1 MRFFKNIFYL
11 FYPNIC
17 AACDNQLNDYENVLC
32 LSCRY
37 DLPLTNF
44 INFTPN
50 DIEQAFQGRVS
61 IEFATSLL
69 FYDREG
75 IVQNLIHKLKYK
87 GHQEIG
93 VFLGNWLG
101 NELLHCKRLP
111 KLDYIV
117 PVPLHKNRL
126 KKRGFNQVTKFGEQL
141 SKILAVPMS
150 DSILLRKLDSGTQ
163 TLKQRIDRFK
173 DLKEKFYIANN
184 ELFKEKHILLIDD
197 VITTGATVEA
207 CVIKLQEIKGIKISI
222 ATMAY
227 SP

>member
-1 MRFFKNIFYL
+1 MRFLKNIFYL

-17 AACDNQLNDYENVLC
+17 ASCDNQLIDYEDVLC

-44 INFTPN
+44 INITPN
-50 DIEQAFQGRVS
+50 AIEQAFQGRVS

-69 FYDREG
+69 FYERAG
-75 IVQNLIHKLKYK
+75 VVHNLIHKLKYK

-101 NELLHCKRLP
+101 NELLQCERLP

-117 PVPLHKNRL
+117 PVPIHKNRL
-126 KKRGFNQVTKFGEQL
+126 KKRGFNQVTKFGEQI
-141 SKILAVPMS
+141 SKILTIPMS
-150 DSILLRKLDSGTQ
+150 DVVLLRKLDSGTQ

-173 DLKEKFYIANN
+173 DLKEKFYITDND
-184 ELFKEKHILLIDD
+184 LFKGKHILLIDD

-207 CVIKLQEIKGIKISI
+207 CIIKLQQIKDIKISI
-222 ATMAY
+222 ATMAFTA
-227 SP
+227 

>member
-17 AACDNQLNDYENVLC
+17 ASCDNQLHDYENVLC

-50 DIEQAFQGRVS
+50 DLERAFLGRVS

-87 GHQEIG
+87 GRQEIG
-93 VFLGNWLG
+93 VFLGKWLG
-101 NELLHCKRLP
+101 NELLQCERLP
-111 KLDYIV
+111 KLDFIV

-126 KKRGFNQVTKFGEQL
+126 KKRGFNQVTKFGEQI
-141 SKILAVPMS
+141 SKILDVPMS
-150 DSILLRKLDSGTQ
+150 DGILLRKLDSGTQ
-163 TLKQRIDRFK
+163 TLKHRIDRFK
-173 DLKEKFYIANN
+173 DLKEKFYITNK
-184 ELFKEKHILLIDD
+184 ELFKGKHILLIDD

-207 CVIKLQEIKGIKISI
+207 CIIKLQEIKDIKISI
-222 ATMAY
+222 ATMAFTA
-227 SP
+227 

>member
-1 MRFFKNIFYL
+1 MRFLKNIFYL

-17 AACDNQLNDYENVLC
+17 ASCNNQLNDYENVLC
-32 LSCRY
+32 LNCRY

-75 IVQNLIHKLKYK
+75 IVHDLIHKLKYK

-101 NELLHCKRLP
+101 NELLQCERLP

-117 PVPLHKNRL
+117 PVPIHKNRL
-126 KKRGFNQVTKFGEQL
+126 KKRGFNQVTKFGEQI
-141 SKILAVPMS
+141 SIILDVPMS
-150 DSILLRKLDSGTQ
+150 DGVLLRKLDSGTQ

-173 DLKEKFYIANN
+173 DLKEKFYITNS
-184 ELFKEKHILLIDD
+184 ELFKGKHILLIDD

-207 CVIKLQEIKGIKISI
+207 CIIKLQEIKDIKISI
-222 ATMAY
+222 ATMAFTA
-227 SP
+227 

>member
-1 MRFFKNIFYL
+1 MRLFKDIFYL

-17 AACDNQLNDYENVLC
+17 ASCDNQLNDYENVLC

-50 DIEQAFQGRVS
+50 DIEQAFLGRVS

-101 NELLHCKRLP
+101 NELLECERLP

-150 DSILLRKLDSGTQ
+150 DGVLLRKLDSGTQ

-173 DLKEKFYIANN
+173 DLKEKFYITNT
-184 ELFKEKHILLIDD
+184 ELFKGKHILLIDD

-207 CVIKLQEIKGIKISI
+207 CIIKLQEIKDIKISI
-222 ATMAY
+222 ATMAFTA
-227 SP
+227 

>member
-1 MRFFKNIFYL
+1 MRFLKNIFYL

-17 AACDNQLNDYENVLC
+17 ASCDNQLNDYENALC

-75 IVQNLIHKLKYK
+75 IVHDLIHKLKYK

-101 NELLHCKRLP
+101 NELLQCERLP

-117 PVPLHKNRL
+117 PVPIHKNRL
-126 KKRGFNQVTKFGEQL
+126 KKRGFNQVTKFGEQI

-150 DSILLRKLDSGTQ
+150 DGILLRKLDSGTQ

-173 DLKEKFYIANN
+173 DLKEKFYITNN
-184 ELFKEKHILLIDD
+184 ELLKGKHILLIDD

-207 CVIKLQEIKGIKISI
+207 CIIKLQEIKDIKISI
-222 ATMAY
+222 ATMAFTA
-227 SP
+227 

>member
-17 AACDNQLNDYENVLC
+17 ASCDNQLSDYENVLC

-44 INFTPN
+44 IEFTPN
-50 DIEQAFQGRVS
+50 DIEKAFLGRVS

-75 IVQNLIHKLKYK
+75 VVQNLIHKLKYK
-87 GHQEIG
+87 GQQEIG

-101 NELLHCKRLP
+101 NELLQCERLP
-111 KLDYIV
+111 KFDYIV

-150 DSILLRKLDSGTQ
+150 DAVLLRKLDSGTQ
-163 TLKQRIDRFK
+163 TVKHRIDRFK
-173 DLKEKFYIANN
+173 DLKEKFYIKNN
-184 ELFKEKHILLIDD
+184 ELFKGKHILLIDD

-207 CVIKLQEIKGIKISI
+207 CIIKLQEIKDIKISI
-222 ATMAY
+222 ATMAFTA
-227 SP
+227 

>member
-1 MRFFKNIFYL
+1 MRFLKNIFYL

-17 AACDNQLNDYENVLC
+17 ASCDNQLNDYENVLC

-75 IVQNLIHKLKYK
+75 IVHDLIHKLKYK

-101 NELLHCKRLP
+101 NELLQCERLP

-117 PVPLHKNRL
+117 PVPIHKNRL
-126 KKRGFNQVTKFGEQL
+126 KKRGFNQVTKFGEQI
-141 SKILAVPMS
+141 SEILAVPMS
-150 DSILLRKLDSGTQ
+150 DGILLRKLDSGTQ

-173 DLKEKFYIANN
+173 DLKEKFYITNN
-184 ELFKEKHILLIDD
+184 ELLKGKHILLIDD

-207 CVIKLQEIKGIKISI
+207 CIIKLQEIKDIKISI
-222 ATMAY
+222 ATMAFTA
-227 SP
+227 